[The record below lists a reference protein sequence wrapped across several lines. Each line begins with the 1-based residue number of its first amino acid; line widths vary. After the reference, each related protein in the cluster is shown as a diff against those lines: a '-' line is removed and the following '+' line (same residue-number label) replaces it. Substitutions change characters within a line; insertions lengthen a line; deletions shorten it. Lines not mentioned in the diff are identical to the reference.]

1 MEPKVSVKHH
11 NLRIKWQFS
20 TIDIPVSDITDVT
33 LDDTYAGEEKRAIRL
48 GFPYGHTDRVVIK
61 TRSETYLLYTSNGGM
76 KDKIETLMKQAAV

>member
-1 MEPKVSVKHH
+1 MEPKVSVKQH

-20 TIDIPVSDITDVT
+20 TIDIPASSIKEVT

-48 GFPYGHTDRVVIK
+48 GFPYGHTDRVVIR
-61 TRSETYLLYTSNGGM
+61 TTSETYLLYTSNVGV

>member
-33 LDDTYAGEEKRAIRL
+33 LDDTYAGEEKRAITIRPHRPGGNQDQERNL
-48 GFPYGHTDRVVIK
+48 
-61 TRSETYLLYTSNGGM
+61 SALY
-76 KDKIETLMKQAAV
+76 KQWWHER

>member
-1 MEPKVSVKHH
+1 MEPKVSIKQHI
-11 NLRIKWQFS
+11 LRIKWQFS

-48 GFPYGHTDRVVIK
+48 GLPYGHTDRVVIK
-61 TRSETYLLYTSNGGM
+61 TTNETYLLYTSNGGM

>member
-1 MEPKVSVKHH
+1 MEPKVSIKQHI
-11 NLRIKWQFS
+11 LRIKWQFS

-61 TRSETYLLYTSNGGM
+61 TTNETYLLYTSNGGM